1 MCKKYITKINNC
13 RKIKAELKNRERKQ
27 KEFINLINKKNS
39 RARKMELEK
48 QIHSYETIISIIEE
62 QLKELEKTSLQDIAL
77 NKQILYR
84 ENLLKC
90 FKELQFEAMVK
101 LYSTEGFE
109 YENLSS
115 SVLLLFRDKTYND
128 TIKLL
133 KRIVRDLKKGMKN
146 NKI

>member
-1 MCKKYITKINNC
+1 
-13 RKIKAELKNRERKQ
+13 
-27 KEFINLINKKNS
+27 
-39 RARKMELEK
+39 MELEK

>member
-1 MCKKYITKINNC
+1 
-13 RKIKAELKNRERKQ
+13 
-27 KEFINLINKKNS
+27 
-39 RARKMELEK
+39 MELEK
-48 QIHSYETIISIIEE
+48 QIHSYETIISIVEE
-62 QLKELEKTSLQDIAL
+62 QLKELEKTSLQDITL

>member
-1 MCKKYITKINNC
+1 
-13 RKIKAELKNRERKQ
+13 
-27 KEFINLINKKNS
+27 
-39 RARKMELEK
+39 MELEK
-48 QIHSYETIISIIEE
+48 QIHSYETIISIVEE

-84 ENLLKC
+84 EDLLKY

>member
-1 MCKKYITKINNC
+1 
-13 RKIKAELKNRERKQ
+13 
-27 KEFINLINKKNS
+27 
-39 RARKMELEK
+39 MELEK
-48 QIHSYETIISIIEE
+48 QVHSYETIISIVEE